1 MASIPSAYD
10 SSASAVKFSSLQ
22 YAEEEIKIPIV
33 NFDDPE
39 VQRVAAKFTPEQR
52 AWFMSRDKALE
63 QLLWGKFEKKIQ
75 ARGLYEEWADQVV
88 IPSTLGPNASPQQ
101 FESAGVGFLQRK
113 APDLVDEFIA
123 QKEWQREQKKRR
135 DVMMDGK

>member
-75 ARGLYEEWADQVV
+75 VCYLRHWMK
-88 IPSTLGPNASPQQ
+88 
-101 FESAGVGFLQRK
+101 FLK
-113 APDLVDEFIA
+113 
-123 QKEWQREQKKRR
+123 
-135 DVMMDGK
+135 MDNCDTSSRALLT